1 MTKAHR
7 EHEFTGELRKMK
19 DLAVNNPKAYDL
31 IVDIQAKAFAAAAK
45 VVRDTRPPPKARRIA
60 QPTSKTG

>member
-1 MTKAHR
+1 MVGKKKGKRKAAQIDFGVVTKAHR

-31 IVDIQAKAFAAAAK
+31 VVDI
-45 VVRDTRPPPKARRIA
+45 
-60 QPTSKTG
+60 